1 MGKDTVGRAA
11 VVGLLSVSGALQA
24 QQEAEDPAVAPY
36 EQTVPV
42 DPATPAPAASGRP
55 SIGGGVDEIVVTA
68 QKREQDIND
77 VSIAISAFTG
87 EDLRALGVT
96 DTRDLSALVPGFTY
110 ADSGFNTPV
119 YTLRGIGFNE
129 ASQTASSTVGIYVDE
144 FNLPFPVMSK
154 GANLDLRRVEVLKGP
169 QGTLYGRNTTG
180 GAVNYIANRPGDV
193 FESGFDASYSSF
205 QTFDLEAFASAP
217 LSDAL
222 GARLAART
230 TNSGE
235 GWQDSLT
242 RDGDHLGKKNK
253 QSARLGVD
261 WEAADALSLRF
272 TVDGWRDESE
282 PQAPQ
287 AVYIRAQNPVLGEAA
302 LHPDVRDAPLVSP
315 DTDDAAAADW
325 TTGLD
330 YQLHDRFLMGTARAD
345 WSFAESTTVSA
356 LASTAR
362 FRSKGSTLPQ
372 SGLAVQYV
380 TDRVIDVETDAES
393 LELRI
398 ASDAGE
404 DFNWLAGLF
413 LSKDTVSE
421 VQDYYAGKVSAVFP
435 LPGELGT
442 PIADRLI
449 LLGDQDAETR
459 AVFANAE
466 WQVQP
471 QIKLSLGARYTEEKR
486 SFTGCSADSPDRSSG
501 AGFGP
506 VFQVIGLGSINSPE
520 ELLAYLGTLDPAAP
534 SDAEG
539 CFTTDVDTGASALAR
554 PDPLEEE
561 NVSGRVAL
569 DWKPSEHGL
578 LYVSYSRGFKSGS
591 FPVLSSSR
599 SDQYEPVT
607 QEQLDAFEIGSKS
620 TLFDG
625 LLQANAAIF
634 YYDYEDKQLLSNVN
648 DPFFGPLP
656 VLRNAPKSR
665 VRGVELELQ
674 ANPFEGLFTSVS
686 ASYLDAEV
694 EEFTG
699 INNEGDTIDYAG
711 ARFNFTP
718 EWSGTL
724 LLNYTRPVGE
734 RWRLILGADCNYT
747 GQTNAQLGGDPRF
760 SQPQYTLVNAR
771 VGVGSADERWS
782 LSLFG
787 RNLGDEYYVLGTFN
801 PGDTISRYTGMP
813 RTFGLALR
821 YAAF

>member
-1 MGKDTVGRAA
+1 MEPPK
-11 VVGLLSVSGALQA
+11 
-24 QQEAEDPAVAPY
+24 AEPY

-42 DPATPAPAASGRP
+42 DADPASAAAPETASAGRP
-55 SIGGGVDEIVVTA
+55 SVSGGVEEIVVTA

-87 EDLRALGVT
+87 DDLKALGVA
-96 DTRDLSALVPGFTY
+96 DTRDLSSLVPGFTY

-144 FNLPFPVMSK
+144 FNLPFPVMTK

-180 GAVNYIANRPGDV
+180 GAVNYIANRPGDA
-193 FESGFDASYSSF
+193 FETGFNASYGSYEAL
-205 QTFDLEAFASAP
+205 DLEAYASGP
-217 LSDAL
+217 LSDSL

-242 RDGDHLGKKNK
+242 RPGDHLGKKNK
-253 QSARLGVD
+253 QAARLGVD
-261 WEAADALSLRF
+261 WDAADALSLRF
-272 TVDGWRDESE
+272 TVDGWRDEGE

-302 LHPDVRDAPLVSP
+302 LHPDVRDAPRVSP

-330 YQLHDRFLMGTARAD
+330 YQFHDRFVMGTARAD
-345 WSFAESTTVSA
+345 WAFAESTTLSA
-356 LASTAR
+356 LASAAR

-380 TDRVIDVETDAES
+380 TDRVIDVDTDAQS
-393 LELRI
+393 LELRV
-398 ASDAGE
+398 ASDAGRG
-404 DFNWLAGLF
+404 FNWLAGVF
-413 LSKDTVSE
+413 LSTDSVSE

-449 LLGDQDAETR
+449 LLGDQDADTR

-466 WQVQP
+466 WALQP
-471 QIKLSLGARYTEEKR
+471 TLKLSLGARYTEEKR

-506 VFQVIGLGSINSPE
+506 VFRVIGLGTIDSPE
-520 ELLAYLGTLDPAAP
+520 ELLAYIGTLDPNAQ
-534 SDAEG
+534 SDAQG

-554 PDPLEEE
+554 PDPLDEE
-561 NVSGRVAL
+561 NVSGRMAL
-569 DWKPSEHGL
+569 DWKPAELSL
-578 LYVSYSRGFKSGS
+578 LYASYSRGFKSGS

-607 QEQLDAFEIGSKS
+607 QEQLDAYEIGSKN

-625 LLQANAAIF
+625 GIQFNGAIF
-634 YYDYEDKQLLSNVN
+634 YYDYQDKQLLSNVN

-674 ANPFEGLFTSVS
+674 SNPFEGLFASLS
-686 ASYLDAEV
+686 ASYLDAKI

-699 INNEGDTIDYAG
+699 TNNEGDTVDYTG
-711 ARFNFTP
+711 ERFNFTP
-718 EWSGTL
+718 EWSGTV
-724 LLNYTRPVGE
+724 LLNYTRPVGDG
-734 RWRLILGADCNYT
+734 WRAILGADYNYT

-760 SQPQYTLVNAR
+760 RQPQYSLLNAR
-771 VGVGSADERWS
+771 IGLGTLDERWT
-782 LSLFG
+782 LTLFG

-813 RTFGLALR
+813 RTFGLTLSYR
-821 YAAF
+821 NF